1 MIIGTSKE
9 PHHPDTGS
17 RFYACAGRLP
27 HQNRSRMDSGDL
39 ASAAHH
45 RPHRHC
51 HYHRFPYLEAQ
62 TQ

>member
-1 MIIGTSKE
+1 MLSVSKE
-9 PHHPDTGS
+9 PNHPDFGN
-17 RFYACAGRLP
+17 CLHAGARGFP

>member
-1 MIIGTSKE
+1 MMDVSQKPNHT
-9 PHHPDTGS
+9 DFGS
-17 RFYACAGRLP
+17 RLHAGACRFS

>member
-1 MIIGTSKE
+1 MMDVSQKPNHT
-9 PHHPDTGS
+9 DFGS
-17 RFYACAGRLP
+17 RLHAGARGFP